1 MCLTSLSQ
9 HVIFQI
15 ELVGLCSRK
24 FYGNREFKH
33 QFYSN
38 LRQSCKFS
46 GTNQTWTN
54 QWKPLGHV
62 DPKWSSFST
71 HWRRHQP
78 VLNNAA
84 LVIDESLWICRTCN
98 LQKTEALAV
107 YLSMTASLNTCH
119 RVGLAAQWTHFR
131 MGLIRAHGLCFLQWL
146 MSEDMHRTRL
156 SLYARPEGKR
166 LNVSNLCL
174 GFCFCLG
181 FRLIKQTQQHKV
193 PISVESLFKKTHL
206 VGFPFCFTLQ
216 YVCMYVM
223 LCNVM

>member
-24 FYGNREFKH
+24 FCGNREFKH

-54 QWKPLGHV
+54 QWRPLGHV
-62 DPKWSSFST
+62 DQKWSSFST

-107 YLSMTASLNTCH
+107 YLSLNTCH
-119 RVGLAAQWTHFR
+119 RVVLAAQWTHFR

-146 MSEDMHRTRL
+146 MSEADVRG
-156 SLYARPEGKR
+156 YAPDP
-166 LNVSNLCL
+166 L
-174 GFCFCLG
+174 
-181 FRLIKQTQQHKV
+181 V
-193 PISVESLFKKTHL
+193 PIWQARGQTSQRLKPLPWFLLLPWLSPDQTNPAAQSPHLCGKFIKKDPPGRISLLFY
-206 VGFPFCFTLQ
+206 PA
-216 YVCMYVM
+216 VCMYVM